1 VSPASTRL
9 SAPGTAAPAG
19 TRSER
24 KHAAIVAA
32 ATSVFLDRGYR
43 DASMDEVARVA
54 AVSKQTVYTHFAS
67 KKRLFEEVM
76 LATSEP
82 MHAALREAVHAAAG
96 SGELEADLRAYGRAL
111 LREVLKAPVVRL
123 RHIIVAEA
131 DRFPDLA
138 ASWHRQGPGRTVD
151 DLADRFAGLTAA
163 GRLRC
168 PEPRVAAEH
177 FLWLLIAG
185 PLVKSMFVPPPARL
199 TRVDARVDAAL
210 RVFLAAY
217 GA

>member
-1 VSPASTRL
+1 
-9 SAPGTAAPAG
+9 
-19 TRSER
+19 
-24 KHAAIVAA
+24 
-32 ATSVFLDRGYR
+32 
-43 DASMDEVARVA
+43 
-54 AVSKQTVYTHFAS
+54 
-67 KKRLFEEVM
+67 
-76 LATSEP
+76 
-82 MHAALREAVHAAAG
+82 
-96 SGELEADLRAYGRAL
+96 
-111 LREVLKAPVVRL
+111 VVRL
-123 RHIIVAEA
+123 RHIIAEA

-163 GRLRC
+163 GRLHC

-177 FLWLLIAG
+177 FLWLLIAE
-185 PLVKSMFVPPPARL
+185 PLVKSMFVRPPARL

>member
-1 VSPASTRL
+1 V
-9 SAPGTAAPAG
+9 SAPAAPAG

-32 ATSVFLDRGYR
+32 ATSVCLDRGYHG
-43 DASMDEVARVA
+43 ASMDEVARVA
-54 AVSKQTVYTHFAS
+54 AVSKQTVYKHFAG

-82 MHAALREAVHAAAG
+82 MHTALREAVHGAAG
-96 SGELEADLRAYGRAL
+96 SGDLEADLRAYGRAL
-111 LREVLKAPVVRL
+111 LREVLKPAVVRL

-138 ASWHRQGPGRTVD
+138 ASWHRQGPARTVD
-151 DLADRFAGLTAA
+151 DLADRFAALTAA
-163 GRLRC
+163 GRLHC
-168 PEPRVAAEH
+168 PQPRVAAEH
-177 FLWLLIAG
+177 FLWLLIAE
-185 PLVKSMFVPPPARL
+185 PLVKSMFVPPPARPA
-199 TRVDARVDAAL
+199 RVDARVDAAL

-217 GA
+217 GR